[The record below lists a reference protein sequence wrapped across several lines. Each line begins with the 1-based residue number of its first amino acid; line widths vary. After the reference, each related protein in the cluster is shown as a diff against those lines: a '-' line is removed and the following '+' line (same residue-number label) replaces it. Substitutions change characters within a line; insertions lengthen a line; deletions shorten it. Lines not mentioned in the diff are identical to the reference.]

1 MSACFELA
9 LLGADEP
16 LGEALLA
23 RLDDQGVQV
32 DHLHAL
38 TVGEAATSVSLGGQ
52 DWPCQPAEGFQ
63 GAPVLVVVS
72 RCAAARRWCD
82 DYRAAHPSAR
92 VLTPDAIEP
101 APAVAVARVLG
112 ALGKLAVVRG
122 ADAFLTL
129 PVAYAGRDALDE
141 LLNQTRGLFN
151 MESPEPEAFPLQVAF
166 NLVPRANA
174 SHLAQLDELLERSAR
189 RLHTA
194 CPIAVSV
201 AWGPLVYGAA
211 MALHVHVDAP
221 PDLDAVRMALRS
233 CPGVILMEAELP
245 AGDPSPAIDA
255 QGSGDVFVG
264 RVRVDETRVRIW
276 LVFDPLA
283 LEALDL
289 ARVLENWIDHP
300 AASMLT

>member
-1 MSACFELA
+1 MSTRFELA

-23 RLDDQGVQV
+23 RLDELGAQV

-38 TVGEAATSVSLGGQ
+38 TLGDAETSVSLGGQ
-52 DWPCQPAEGFQ
+52 DWPCQSAEGFK
-63 GAPVLVVVS
+63 GADALVVVT
-72 RCAAARRWCD
+72 RGVAAKRWTD
-82 DYRAAHPSAR
+82 DYRAAHPAAR
-92 VLTPDAIEP
+92 VLTLDAIEP

-112 ALGKLAVVRG
+112 ALGTLAATRD

-129 PVAYAGRDALDE
+129 PAAYAGRRALDE

-151 MESPEPEAFPLQVAF
+151 MEPPEPEAFPVQVAF
-166 NLVPRANA
+166 NLVPRASA
-174 SHLAQLDELLERSAR
+174 PHLAQLDDVLDRAVR
-189 RLHTA
+189 RLHVA
-194 CPIAVSV
+194 CPTSFTL

-211 MALHVHVDAP
+211 LALHVRVDAP
-221 PDLDAVRMALRS
+221 LTPDAVRAALRA
-233 CPGVILMEAELP
+233 CPGVTLMEAEL
-245 AGDPSPAIDA
+245 AAADPSPATDA

-264 RVRVDETRVRIW
+264 RVRVDETHVRIW

-289 ARVLENWIDHP
+289 AQVLENWIDHP